1 MSTIE
6 FCEKV
11 MPKGEVN
18 EIPENVYDLG
28 LYGNISAVLGD
39 KALLWLL
46 PVNGPPGD
54 GLTFLSATEK
64 VAYDDLEATK
74 TVLRKGN
81 KGRCVLRDDSETTVD
96 MREKEV
102 DTDHAT
108 LISFPSRIKNPA
120 EFLHSLAGGD
130 VAMSRPVIFEYDPDL
145 FPVSLA
151 DIAEDGPSGVI
162 ALEAS
167 APLEPQL
174 GGPCGILDP
183 VPPPPPL
190 PPLEPRA
197 PKPPAQLNQVGKAK
211 VRRAVKQAA
220 SLDDLA
226 EIEQALDSGRISDAL
241 ASRLKL
247 GPEDFVARSE
257 EPAELPLGAQ
267 VLTPGGLEKV
277 RTFIQHATDM
287 EKLAEVDKALQAG
300 DVYRLQ
306 VMLNLQPQ
314 DIRRPGEEEKEK
326 EDEDYD
332 PFATAPAGVHT
343 GVSYPVVQVSF
354 ERWMVDRNYEMPK
367 LGVKVVLQ
375 ALIITVGVI
384 IVAYWSLLLT
394 LLLSLQFIP
403 DKISWVYFMSAFE
416 LCKMLCPS
424 LLVFRE
430 ASRSTAIQ
438 LINLRQW
445 HSNSMP
451 DGLCIRPMYRIMIIA
466 VAIASTHLK
475 TKSDVCAACDHPCLI
490 SSFLETNDVV
500 SGRLELVAEQGNTS
514 ELRCLDHNLIFG
526 R

>member
-46 PVNGPPGD
+46 PAVNPPKAAWTPKRKR
-54 GLTFLSATEK
+54 LTFLSATEK

-81 KGRCVLRDDSETTVD
+81 KGRPRQERGIC
-96 MREKEV
+96 
-102 DTDHAT
+102 
-108 LISFPSRIKNPA
+108 
-120 EFLHSLAGGD
+120 GGAD
-130 VAMSRPVIFEYDPDL
+130 GEDEPQDL

-211 VRRAVKQAA
+211 VRRAVKQGA

-226 EIEQALDSGRISDAL
+226 EIEQALDSGRT
-241 ASRLKL
+241 
-247 GPEDFVARSE
+247 GCHWDFVARSE

-306 VMLNLQPQ
+306 
-314 DIRRPGEEEKEK
+314 I
-326 EDEDYD
+326 
-332 PFATAPAGVHT
+332 F
-343 GVSYPVVQVSF
+343 
-354 ERWMVDRNYEMPK
+354 VDFW
-367 LGVKVVLQ
+367 
-375 ALIITVGVI
+375 VG
-384 IVAYWSLLLT
+384 
-394 LLLSLQFIP
+394 
-403 DKISWVYFMSAFE
+403 
-416 LCKMLCPS
+416 
-424 LLVFRE
+424 
-430 ASRSTAIQ
+430 
-438 LINLRQW
+438 
-445 HSNSMP
+445 
-451 DGLCIRPMYRIMIIA
+451 
-466 VAIASTHLK
+466 
-475 TKSDVCAACDHPCLI
+475 
-490 SSFLETNDVV
+490 
-500 SGRLELVAEQGNTS
+500 
-514 ELRCLDHNLIFG
+514 
-526 R
+526 